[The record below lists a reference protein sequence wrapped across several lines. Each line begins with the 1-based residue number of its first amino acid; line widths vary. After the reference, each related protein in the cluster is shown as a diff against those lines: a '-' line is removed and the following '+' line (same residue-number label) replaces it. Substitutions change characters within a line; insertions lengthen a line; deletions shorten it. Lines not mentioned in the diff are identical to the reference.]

1 MAAAAEIVAALVA
14 PWEAAAAVLGV
25 AALARTVVSLEA
37 NGAAVLKVVQ
47 PGARGAAVALVVKVV
62 ATAAT
67 AARAAEAATAV
78 GMAGKMASRTPCND
92 RRCTTGTRM
101 ELLCTG
107 RWDPRYKTR
116 HDRQHCSAHCIRSSQ
131 MGSRAMRTPTGIG
144 PRGPGRQP
152 PCNWLPTGSE
162 CLHHRRWPNWRLWR
176 TVESADALG
185 VGVKVV
191 PAAGAAA

>member
-25 AALARTVVSLEA
+25 AASARTVVSLEA

-78 GMAGKMASRTPCND
+78 GMVGKMARRTPCVD
-92 RRCTTGTRM
+92 HCTNCNRM

-107 RWDPRYKTR
+107 CWDPR
-116 HDRQHCSAHCIRSSQ
+116 
-131 MGSRAMRTPTGIG
+131 
-144 PRGPGRQP
+144 
-152 PCNWLPTGSE
+152 
-162 CLHHRRWPNWRLWR
+162 
-176 TVESADALG
+176 
-185 VGVKVV
+185 
-191 PAAGAAA
+191 